1 MQLKWALAKLQKEFI
16 FCESGAQKRKLQK
29 LTQEPKGE
37 SITSSSTLQIF
48 SNSDPSNSPVSVHVT
63 FFFKQ
68 NINTEAEVCIKE
80 ELVGCVFGKETHLLV
95 YPSFLET
102 WVSATVFKSKFEWC
116 RKQTCRRNA
125 SKIKILVSMIIASF
139 LFNIDLI

>member
-1 MQLKWALAKLQKEFI
+1 MSFGK
-16 FCESGAQKRKLQK
+16 
-29 LTQEPKGE
+29 TPKGFYFLWKWCSKKKALE
-37 SITSSSTLQIF
+37 TNSRAKRGIHHIIFHSADFQEFWSFKQSSL
-48 SNSDPSNSPVSVHVT
+48 SPCNI

-80 ELVGCVFGKETHLLV
+80 ELVGCVFGKETHQSV

-125 SKIKILVSMIIASF
+125 SKIKILVFMIIASF